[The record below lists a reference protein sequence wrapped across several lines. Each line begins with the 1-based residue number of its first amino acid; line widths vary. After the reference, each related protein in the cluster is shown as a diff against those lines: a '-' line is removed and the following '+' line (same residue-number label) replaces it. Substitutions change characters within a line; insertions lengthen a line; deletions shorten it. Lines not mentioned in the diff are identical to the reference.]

1 MTTAGLE
8 KGGMENT
15 HIAIER
21 TTFVEEIYREINT
34 TPEEYLPALL
44 EIVRGFRMGILKPA
58 DESFEQGMRDV
69 MENNTRPLSELWKGI
84 DA

>member
-1 MTTAGLE
+1 
-8 KGGMENT
+8 MENPFMT
-15 HIAIER
+15 IEKA
-21 TTFVEEIYREINT
+21 TCVEKIYREINT

-44 EIVRGFRMGILKPA
+44 EIVRGFRMGVLKPA